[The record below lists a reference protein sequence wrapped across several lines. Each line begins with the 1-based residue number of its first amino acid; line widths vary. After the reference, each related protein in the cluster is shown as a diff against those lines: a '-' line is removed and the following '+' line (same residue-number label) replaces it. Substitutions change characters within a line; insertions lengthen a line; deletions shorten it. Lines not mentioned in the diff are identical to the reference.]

1 MLEEKVGSRN
11 IVEMEGTDAIRVVT
25 SAGIP
30 VNGGSKRK
38 AVDYR

>member
-11 IVEMEGTDAIRVVT
+11 IVGMEGTDAIRVVT
-25 SAGIP
+25 SAVIL